1 MKLSTAIIVSIIAHV
16 GVVVLLVLNFQFSKV
31 EVKQSS
37 ATTPQINAKAVNS
50 KRVEQLVEKLKQE
63 KLSQKKQEQDRLD
76 KLKQAEEDA
85 KRKRRE
91 EEKKAADARKRHKKA
106 EEKRLSEE
114 RKAEDLRKKRIKDE
128 QIRKKRIEK
137 EKKEKAEAE
146 RKRKVAAE
154 AERKRKAKEEAERKR
169 KAKEEAERQRKAA
182 EEKARQEALEREMQQ
197 QMDAEAAE
205 LEAARNKYVLSEVD
219 IFHNRISNKI
229 KRNWFK
235 PEKVGHC
242 IFRIN
247 ISPGGLVLNIT
258 VLEGD
263 TAYCDTGRR
272 AIRKAE
278 PLPVSKDPDV
288 FEELKTTTFSLD
300 HEGNNESL

>member
-205 LEAARNKYVLSEVD
+205 LEAARNQQVSNEVD
-219 IFHNRISNKI
+219 KFVSFITSRIRRNWIEPEREGYCIFKI
-229 KRNWFK
+229 KL
-235 PEKVGHC
+235 
-242 IFRIN
+242 
-247 ISPGGLVLNIT
+247 SQGGLVIGVTT
-258 VLEGD
+258 VDGQPQHCESGQ
-263 TAYCDTGRR
+263 R
-272 AIRKAE
+272 AIYKSE

-288 FEELKTTTFSLD
+288 FKELKSIKLTLD
-300 HEGNNESL
+300 NRSEENK